1 MFKEADFTRLNK
13 MDDAVTISMILALF
27 TLNYLAL
34 GKIWFQ
40 LNRYSNSLKI
50 LCREHA
56 DLHGGK
62 ELEV

>member
-1 MFKEADFTRLNK
+1 MDEAPIIAL
-13 MDDAVTISMILALF
+13 IIALF

-40 LNRYSNSLKI
+40 LNRYSNALRI

-56 DLHGGK
+56 EMHGGK
-62 ELEV
+62 ELEL

>member
-1 MFKEADFTRLNK
+1 
-13 MDDAVTISMILALF
+13 MDDAVTISMMLALF

-34 GKIWFQ
+34 GKIWYQ
-40 LNRYSNSLKI
+40 LNRYSNALRI

>member
-1 MFKEADFTRLNK
+1 
-13 MDDAVTISMILALF
+13 MDDSVTISMILALF

-40 LNRYSNSLKI
+40 LNRYSSALKI